1 MRNIQAV
8 EKGAFKAG
16 FSIVNPT
23 DKELNNIAD
32 ALKAVQQGIIRFG
45 GSTRRGFGLMNIGNF
60 KLTITKGF
68 DDELNAIAEK
78 QYNSFDEF
86 YKGVS

>member
-1 MRNIQAV
+1 M
-8 EKGAFKAG
+8 
-16 FSIVNPT
+16 
-23 DKELNNIAD
+23 
-32 ALKAVQQGIIRFG
+32 QQGIIRFG
-45 GSTRRGFGLMNIGNF
+45 GSTSRGFGLMNIGNF